1 MSEPLTESEI
11 QDTKDILQH
20 FYGAQTQNWRVSVKT
35 VEVLGQ
41 LIEKTKACDSM
52 MDLVPR
58 PFGAGSVIKW
68 GKKQVRQAVIRKLKD
83 SSGKHYIACMRA
95 PTASMRTDF
104 YMSGL

>member
-1 MSEPLTESEI
+1 MSEPLAATEV
-11 QDTKDILQH
+11 QDTKDILQN
-20 FYGAQTQNWRVSVKT
+20 FYGAQTQNWRIST
-35 VEVLGQ
+35 RTLEVLGR

-68 GKKQVRQAVIRKLKD
+68 GQKQVRQAVLRKLKD
-83 SSGKHYIACMRA
+83 SSGKHYIACMKA
-95 PTASMRTDF
+95 SAASMRTDF